1 MESTDPAIDAWEA
14 LFRAQVSIMRDLRD
28 DFADSGMS
36 INEYDVL
43 FNIVREP
50 EHRIRLRDLNR
61 NVLITQ
67 SSVSRL
73 IDRLAERG
81 FVAKVPDPL
90 DARGTIVSM
99 TRAGRVEFARV
110 AKIHMRNIRGRV
122 GGSLDAD
129 ELAALT
135 ALCTKLRV
143 ASPECVAARPAG
155 SREADAPGQTHALA
169 GRVAPDDMGIE

>member
-1 MESTDPAIDAWEA
+1 MGSTSAGDPAIDAWEA

-28 DFADSGMS
+28 DFAHIGMS

-50 EHRIRLRDLNR
+50 GHRIRLRDLNR

-81 FVAKVPDPL
+81 FVTKSSDAD
-90 DARGTIVSM
+90 DARGTIVTV
-99 TRAGRVEFARV
+99 TREGRAEFARV
-110 AKIHMRNIRGRV
+110 ATIHMRNIRARV
-122 GGSLDAD
+122 GDVLDHD
-129 ELAALT
+129 EVERLRSI
-135 ALCTKLRV
+135 CTKLRD
-143 ASPECVAARPAG
+143 ASPACRSVRNGTARPGCEEPTPAM
-155 SREADAPGQTHALA
+155 AV
-169 GRVAPDDMGIE
+169 RVEGIDLE